1 MRIFLGDFFVLIS
14 FIANDA
20 HFIELRGYKKQNSA
34 GKMEGDSKKSLRVY
48 PGVNWCGRY
57 CNCRGLTG
65 EGLRP
70 LFMMIITDIGHLE
83 VLIDGRLRALKPTF
97 QAMTRIGSPE
107 QIVTVMATVY
117 GSHYLTH
124 NESSG
129 QRRTLL
135 LNMILSLSRTP
146 AFDGPIRLVR

>member
-1 MRIFLGDFFVLIS
+1 
-14 FIANDA
+14 
-20 HFIELRGYKKQNSA
+20 
-34 GKMEGDSKKSLRVY
+34 MEGAVKNLFVFTLTSTGAVVTVTVG
-48 PGVNWCGRY
+48 P
-57 CNCRGLTG
+57 TG
-65 EGLRP
+65 EGLRL

-83 VLIDGRLRALKPTF
+83 ALVDGRLRALKPTF

>member
-1 MRIFLGDFFVLIS
+1 
-14 FIANDA
+14 
-20 HFIELRGYKKQNSA
+20 
-34 GKMEGDSKKSLRVY
+34 MEGDSKKSLRVY

-135 LNMILSLSRTP
+135 LNMMLSLSRTP
-146 AFDGPIRLVR
+146 AMLLLSSRML